1 MLFRTLSF
9 FSLLVSLL
17 LLSGCDQES
26 PSEKGRVMRPD
37 SAMVD
42 QSQNAEVSRVSEGV
56 KNSVASSSEVM
67 EIDWDALIP
76 DSYRPDTD
84 LLEQY
89 NNGEIEETD
98 PRIIALDKQMQELFD
113 LAPVNSEL
121 AGRMVKLPGFVIP
134 IEHEGDKISE
144 FLLVPYHGACIHVP
158 APPANQIVYVRVPGG
173 TTAASRVY
181 DTVWVTGRLAIE
193 QIDNDVAE
201 SGYVME
207 AAEVEPFE

>member
-1 MLFRTLSF
+1 MLFRTFYF

-26 PSEKGRVMRPD
+26 PSEKGRVMQPD
-37 SAMVD
+37 SAMLN
-42 QSQNAEVSRVSEGV
+42 QAKNTEVSRVSEEV
-56 KNSVASSSEVM
+56 KNPIASSSEVM

-113 LAPVNSEL
+113 LAPLIVSLL
-121 AGRMVKLPGFVIP
+121 AG
-134 IEHEGDKISE
+134 
-144 FLLVPYHGACIHVP
+144 
-158 APPANQIVYVRVPGG
+158 
-173 TTAASRVY
+173 
-181 DTVWVTGRLAIE
+181 W
-193 QIDNDVAE
+193 
-201 SGYVME
+201 
-207 AAEVEPFE
+207 